1 MNIGM
6 ILDNAFPPDPRVE
19 NEAFTLINKGHKI
32 YLFCLD
38 YSHEQK
44 EHEIINGIN
53 VCRERP
59 PKYLY
64 RFSALAYTIT
74 YYHRYLQGRIYNFIK
89 TNDVKAVHI
98 HDIQVARSVF
108 NVNKKLR
115 LPLVLDLHE
124 NRPEIMKSYP
134 YVTGVPGKF
143 LISPEKWKN
152 YEYQYI
158 KSAEKVIVVTR
169 EAKKYYLD
177 NVSVAAEKIHVVPNF
192 VSPDFNTAYKTNNEI
207 IARYRDRYVI
217 IYIGDTGLR
226 RGLATAISALEL
238 LVPEIPDILLLFI
251 GKSKTDYILKDM
263 VRRNKMEKHV
273 EFAGWQDKSLFP
285 SYLLASRI
293 GICPIHRNLHHDTTY
308 ANKLFQYMA
317 FGRPVLVSDCTAQK
331 NLVNKYRCG
340 MVFRDRDVRDF
351 ADKILSLYKDSKLYK
366 QLSENSVMAVESS
379 LNWDKAGRDLVKLYD
394 EL

>member
-1 MNIGM
+1 
-6 ILDNAFPPDPRVE
+6 
-19 NEAFTLINKGHKI
+19 
-32 YLFCLD
+32 
-38 YSHEQK
+38 
-44 EHEIINGIN
+44 
-53 VCRERP
+53 
-59 PKYLY
+59 
-64 RFSALAYTIT
+64 
-74 YYHRYLQGRIYNFIK
+74 
-89 TNDVKAVHI
+89 
-98 HDIQVARSVF
+98 
-108 NVNKKLR
+108 
-115 LPLVLDLHE
+115 
-124 NRPEIMKSYP
+124 
-134 YVTGVPGKF
+134 
-143 LISPEKWKN
+143 
-152 YEYQYI
+152 
-158 KSAEKVIVVTR
+158 
-169 EAKKYYLD
+169 
-177 NVSVAAEKIHVVPNF
+177 
-192 VSPDFNTAYKTNNEI
+192 
-207 IARYRDRYVI
+207 
-217 IYIGDTGLR
+217 
-226 RGLATAISALEL
+226 
-238 LVPEIPDILLLFI
+238 
-251 GKSKTDYILKDM
+251 M